1 MDAFI
6 ARQPILDRQQSLFGY
21 ELLFRSGSDN
31 FFQSV
36 DGDRA
41 TASLIDDTVHLH
53 SVEKLTNG
61 HKCFINFTRNSL
73 LDGLYTLLPPALT
86 VVEILES
93 VEMDETL
100 LDACRR
106 VRQQGYLLAL
116 DDYILEER
124 FEPLLS
130 LIDILKVEYPALSEE
145 QHKKIVS
152 SARHHGFRLLA
163 EKVET
168 PLQFED
174 AMSLGYDYFQGYFF
188 CKPQLQRAKRIPKSQ
203 PQCLKLL
210 QKVNEPNFDI
220 DLIEELLRSDL
231 TLSYKLLRY
240 LNSPV
245 FHRSKPLSSIRQA
258 IVTLGQQPL
267 RQWVCLVAVGEM
279 STEKPPELINTC
291 LTRARFCEI
300 VGSRVLGQTLSPDC
314 FVTGMFS
321 LLDAILDQPMQEL
334 TSQLNLADTV
344 RLALHGQDSALLS
357 LLTLA
362 KAIEIAEWDI
372 ITDLAAA
379 LRLNVE
385 DLLKTHREATEWAA
399 ASLR

>member
-31 FFQSV
+31 FFQPV
-36 DGDRA
+36 DGDKA
-41 TASLIDDTVHLH
+41 TASLVDDTVHLH

-93 VEMDETL
+93 VEMDDAL

-106 VRQQGYLLAL
+106 VRHQGYLLAL

-130 LIDILKVEYPALSEE
+130 LIDVLKVEYPALSEE

-152 SARHHGFRLLA
+152 AARRHGFRLLA

-168 PLQFED
+168 PVQFEV

-220 DLIEELLRSDL
+220 DRIEELLRSDL

-240 LNSPV
+240 LNSPL

-267 RQWVCLVAVGEM
+267 RQWVCLVAVDEM
-279 STEKPPELINTC
+279 SNEKPPELINTC
-291 LTRARFCEI
+291 LTRARFCEL
-300 VGSRVLGQTLSPDC
+300 VGGRVLGQAMSPDC

-344 RLALHGQDSALLS
+344 RFALHGQDSALLS

-362 KAIEIAEWDI
+362 KTIEIAEWNI
-372 ITDLAAA
+372 ITDMAAA

-385 DLLKTHREATEWAA
+385 DVLKTHREATEWAA
-399 ASLR
+399 TSLR

>member
-61 HKCFINFTRNSL
+61 HRCFINFTRNSL
-73 LDGLYTLLPPALT
+73 LDGLYALLPPALT
-86 VVEILES
+86 VVEVLES
-93 VEMDETL
+93 VEMDENL
-100 LDACRR
+100 LEACRR

-130 LIDILKVEYPALSEE
+130 LIDVLKVDYPALSKE

-152 SARHHGFRLLA
+152 SARHYGFRLLA

-168 PLQFED
+168 PVQFED

-203 PQCLKLL
+203 TQCLRLL

-220 DLIEELLRSDL
+220 ESIEELLRSDL

-240 LNSPV
+240 LNSPL
-245 FHRSKPLSSIRQA
+245 FQRSKPLSSIRQA

-267 RQWVCLVAVGEM
+267 RQWVCLVAVAEL
-279 STEKPPELINTC
+279 SNEKPSELINTC

-300 VGSRVLGQTLSPDC
+300 VGGRVLGRTLSPDC

-344 RLALHGQDSALLS
+344 RFALHGQDSPLLS

-362 KAIEIAEWDI
+362 KAIDNAEWST
-372 ITDLAAA
+372 ITDLSATF
-379 LRLNVE
+379 RLDVE
-385 DLLKTHREATEWAA
+385 DVLKMHREAIEWVAT
-399 ASLR
+399 SLR